1 MNRMQMPVQSQD
13 KEWKYSVFQKSNIKQ
28 HRQVGV
34 WVQRNSIFNFN
45 LSQMVELMN
54 LSKEEERFFTLFS
67 KY

>member
-1 MNRMQMPVQSQD
+1 MCVCCKNSIP
-13 KEWKYSVFQKSNIKQ
+13 FIKQ

-54 LSKEEERFFTLFS
+54 LSKEGERFFTLFS